1 MKEEDVL
8 RRELHVAYNKINQ
21 LETQLR
27 LIQEGFEG
35 CCHACEPVG
44 ALNQELRDENAK
56 LRRHIRSLQNYVMDR
71 IAALDEELGLL

>member
-8 RRELHVAYNKINQ
+8 RRELNTAYNKICQ

-44 ALNQELRDENAK
+44 IANKILRDENAK
-56 LRRHIRSLQNYVMDR
+56 LRRHMRSLQNYVLDR
-71 IAALDEELGLL
+71 IVERDEELGLL